1 MLHKMQEFVS
11 NNTWIH
17 LQVCEWKDP
26 DQLRA
31 LLDLELRDH
40 GESQEKLLQRVHDVA
55 KYSVK
60 TSKLASSLPVCYEWT
75 EA

>member
-1 MLHKMQEFVS
+1 MF
-11 NNTWIH
+11 IH

-40 GESQEKLLQRVHDVA
+40 GESHEKLLQRVHDVA

-60 TSKLASSLPVCYEWT
+60 TSKSPSSLT
-75 EA
+75 AA